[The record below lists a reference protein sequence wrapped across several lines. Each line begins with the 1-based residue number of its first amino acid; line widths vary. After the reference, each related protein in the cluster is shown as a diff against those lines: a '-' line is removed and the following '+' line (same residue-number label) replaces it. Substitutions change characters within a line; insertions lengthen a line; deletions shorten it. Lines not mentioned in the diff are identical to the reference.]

1 MQNTWFDEFFRD
13 KDGNIVIV
21 QPPNLPISIW
31 SVASILKLIFSTGSI
46 NGGLELIATV
56 SLFVWSL
63 AELFQG
69 DSNFRRSL
77 GAIALVGL
85 IVSKIS

>member
-31 SVASILKLIFSTGSI
+31 SVASILKLIFPTGSI

>member
-13 KDGNIVIV
+13 KDGNIVII

-31 SVASILKLIFSTGSI
+31 SIASILKLMFPTGSI
-46 NGGLELIATV
+46 NGGLELIATI
-56 SLFVWSL
+56 SLFIWSL